1 VPFELEENDTSARGI
16 KIKRNMRTHQLS
28 IPRRLVTG
36 EHPVASPSPFRALQ
50 QYVVCDAH
58 VGAAGAARLCPS
70 FSSSSQGVS
79 V

>member
-1 VPFELEENDTSARGI
+1 M
-16 KIKRNMRTHQLS
+16 KTHQLS
-28 IPRRLVTG
+28 IPRSFVTG

-70 FSSSSQGVS
+70 CPSLSSSQGVS